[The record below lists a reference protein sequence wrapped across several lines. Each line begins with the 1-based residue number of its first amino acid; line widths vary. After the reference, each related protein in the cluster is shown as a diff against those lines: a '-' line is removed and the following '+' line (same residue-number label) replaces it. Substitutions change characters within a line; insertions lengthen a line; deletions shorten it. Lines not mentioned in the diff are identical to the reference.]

1 VSSQQ
6 ALSWFAPIVGAFLVA
21 LGGFWLFAGT
31 SLSLE
36 NTRSV
41 EDHGV
46 FYRLVSKYQHGNEII
61 DFDIVV
67 GCGVRVTR
75 YGDGDKSYDAF
86 RDPVVYAKAIS
97 GGAAVMQIVPSA
109 CFGETSDNGRVPD
122 DFLPGAIW
130 FDRADDLTLGIAY
143 VTEDAFE
150 SPKSKLRFLGAS
162 IHPASPEDWET
173 FQPTAAANL
182 IDPRPLFT
190 MQPIPSVEET
200 NRNLDDRRSLA
211 KLWTGMSCYLV
222 TRLHVSS
229 EAARAIV
236 REYWP
241 SSRPRYWAP
250 TEEQLNEIDKRARL
264 FNEMSVDGHPAGRY
278 LLMGEHTGIGFP
290 TRAQGGA
297 IGSAHRAWDLLP
309 PTIFPLRRDEG
320 LPWITSDVLQA
331 GTLYRDVE
339 LDGDASR
346 GFAYCYRRIPVYR
359 PGDATNSGLRYATR
373 VDGVSIFG
381 EETDARMS
389 RDRPWPFLER
399 DEFLYFQEAFGLN

>member
-1 VSSQQ
+1 MSSQQ

-21 LGGFWLFAGT
+21 LGGFWLLAGT

-109 CFGETSDNGRVPD
+109 CLGETSDNGRVPD

-150 SPKSKLRFLGAS
+150 NQKSKLTFLGAS
-162 IHPASPEDWET
+162 IHAATRKEWEE
-173 FQPTAAANL
+173 FQPMAAKNL
-182 IDPRPLFT
+182 IGPMPLFAFPKT
-190 MQPIPSVEET
+190 PDPDEVK
-200 NRNLDDRRSLA
+200 RNLGDNQALT
-211 KLWTGMSCYLV
+211 KLWPGMSCHVV
-222 TRLHVSS
+222 TSLPLS
-229 EAARAIV
+229 EAARAVV

-241 SSRPRYWAP
+241 TP
-250 TEEQLNEIDKRARL
+250 ID
-264 FNEMSVDGHPAGRY
+264 Y
-278 LLMGEHTGIGFP
+278 L
-290 TRAQGGA
+290 
-297 IGSAHRAWDLLP
+297 SA
-309 PTIFPLRRDEG
+309 
-320 LPWITSDVLQA
+320 
-331 GTLYRDVE
+331 
-339 LDGDASR
+339 ASR
-346 GFAYCYRRIPVYR
+346 
-359 PGDATNSGLRYATR
+359 
-373 VDGVSIFG
+373 
-381 EETDARMS
+381 
-389 RDRPWPFLER
+389 
-399 DEFLYFQEAFGLN
+399 